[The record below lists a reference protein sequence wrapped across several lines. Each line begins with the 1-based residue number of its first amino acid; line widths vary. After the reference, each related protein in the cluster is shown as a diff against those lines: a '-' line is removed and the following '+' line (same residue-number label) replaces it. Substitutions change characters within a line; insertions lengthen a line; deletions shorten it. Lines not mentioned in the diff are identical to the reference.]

1 MTFTDHKSI
10 KLKFELEEQKKRPN
24 FWKFNNSFLSDTK
37 FTEGM
42 NALLNEKWRE
52 NDDIDDIRIRYELL
66 KFEIQQFSMKY
77 GKQKAKIRRKREK
90 ELIQIIEQFEKKIE
104 QNTLTE
110 TENTD
115 FISIKTELENLLIYK
130 SKGEE
135 IRSKTNFIEQNEKS
149 TAYFFNQTKTNYERK
164 TIDKLQ
170 NKDGKITMD
179 DQEINAELKS
189 FYENLYSSKLT
200 SATENLWQNPSA
212 LKNLPKLSN
221 QTKDILDNNI
231 TIEELHKA
239 LKDLTNK
246 KSPGVDGLTAEFYK
260 SFFHILGPILLD
272 TLNYSRNNG
281 QLPIS
286 LRRAVITLLQKKAKA
301 LNI

>member
-1 MTFTDHKSI
+1 M
-10 KLKFELEEQKKRPN
+10 
-24 FWKFNNSFLSDTK
+24 
-37 FTEGM
+37 EG
-42 NALLNEKWRE
+42 KHYI
-52 NDDIDDIRIRYELL
+52 NDIIIRYELL

-149 TAYFFNQTKTNYERK
+149 TAYVFNQTKTNYERK

-189 FYENLYSSKLT
+189 FYEDLYSSKLT
-200 SATENLWQNPSA
+200 SPTENLWQNPSA
-212 LKNLPKLSN
+212 LKKPAKVI
-221 QTKDILDNNI
+221 KP
-231 TIEELHKA
+231 
-239 LKDLTNK
+239 NK
-246 KSPGVDGLTAEFYK
+246 RHS
-260 SFFHILGPILLD
+260 
-272 TLNYSRNNG
+272 
-281 QLPIS
+281 
-286 LRRAVITLLQKKAKA
+286 
-301 LNI
+301 